1 MEKLRAWARQPTT
14 VAGISTLIATVS
26 ALLLQQLGWQQAI
39 PLLVGS
45 AVSMVLPDNTG
56 ARQEA
61 QQLASDVVSKI
72 TNSQGKIR

>member
-1 MEKLRAWARQPTT
+1 MEELRAWARQPTT
-14 VAGISTLIATVS
+14 VAGISTLVATIS

-45 AVSMVLPDNTG
+45 TVSMVLPDNTG

-61 QQLASDVVSKI
+61 QQLASEVVSKI
-72 TNSQGKIR
+72 IHNQGKI